1 VSAPAAT
8 ATAVN
13 QTPEQRAREES
24 SLRTSA
30 ARDKINALLEPLTAD
45 EAEHVLGE
53 VVRFQYGP
61 DWRDELKCM
70 AEREK

>member
-1 VSAPAAT
+1 MTAAAAT

-30 ARDKINALLEPLTAD
+30 ARDKIDALLEPLTAD
-45 EAEHVLGE
+45 EAERVLRGAAMLK
-53 VVRFQYGP
+53 FGP
-61 DWRDELKCM
+61 EWSDELKRM